1 MARERDT
8 YLDTMEDLVGHP
20 GWRLLEDEFRKK
32 IYQFQADALD
42 SRIAKSWDHV
52 NVLRGAA
59 EQLAELLRLPE
70 TLKVMRDEH
79 NEVSNG
85 E

>member
-1 MARERDT
+1 MGKERDT

-42 SRIAKSWDHV
+42 IHVAKSWDHV

-70 TLKVMRDEH
+70 MLKVMRELREASD
-79 NEVSNG
+79 G